1 MSNWCWKRSER
12 REARDENREARDE
25 RNIDLRLNEKSRRDY
40 INA

>member
-1 MSNWCWKRSER
+1 LAKVESRVQNPESRQEKRESR
-12 REARDENREARDE
+12 KE